1 MKPKII
7 AVIILCLLFAGC
19 SAGSSKEYVSDFF
32 AMDTFMRI
40 TAYGSG
46 AENGAGAAARRIA
59 ELERLLSVT
68 DGNSEIYALNHSGN
82 AGVSS
87 ETADLISFA
96 LNVAEST
103 DGALEPTIY
112 PVLSAWGFT
121 TDNHRVPSEEEIS
134 ELLKNVDYKSV
145 TVDENTVTLGEGMML
160 DLGAVAKGY
169 AGDEAERILRENG
182 VESALI
188 YLGGNIQL
196 LGKKPDGSEWRLG
209 IKDPASEG
217 NVGILSASDCAVVT
231 SGNYERSFTADD
243 GTVYGHIIDP
253 ENGIPVNNGLLS
265 ATIVAKEGRMCDALS
280 TALFV
285 MGSDGAQEYW
295 RANNNFD
302 MILITDDGEIFI
314 TDGISDSF
322 ELDSAHTSLSVKI
335 LYK

>member
-1 MKPKII
+1 M
-7 AVIILCLLFAGC
+7 IILCLLFAGC
-19 SAGSSKEYVSDFF
+19 SSGSPKEYVTDFF
-32 AMDTFMRI
+32 AMDTIMSI
-40 TAYGSG
+40 TAYGKG
-46 AENGAGAAARRIA
+46 AEDGAGAAARRIV

-68 DGNSEIYALNHSGN
+68 DVNSEIYALDHGGN
-82 AGVSS
+82 AVVSP

-96 LNVAEST
+96 LEVAEST
-103 DGALEPTIY
+103 GGALEPTIY

-121 TDNHRVPSEEEIS
+121 ADNNRVPSAEEIS
-134 ELLKNVDYKSV
+134 ELLKKVDHKRVSI
-145 TVDENTVTLGEGMML
+145 DGNTVTLGEGMML

-169 AGDEAERILRENG
+169 AGDEAERIMRENG

-196 LGKKPDGSEWRLG
+196 LGKKPDGGEWRLG
-209 IKDPASEG
+209 IKDPAGAG

-253 ENGIPVNNGLLS
+253 ESGIPVNNGLLS
-265 ATIVAKEGRMCDALS
+265 VTIVAKEGRMCDALS

-295 RANNNFD
+295 RANGNFD
-302 MILITDDGEIFI
+302 MILITDDGELFI

-322 ELDSAHTSLSVKI
+322 ELDSAHTELSVKI
-335 LYK
+335 VYK